1 MALYY
6 SQYLSLCWVEKMRL
20 PWLAGILSP
29 ALVGIA
35 LYIIGTLFGV
45 DREIVNYIGNGAE
58 SLSFSIESLTTES
71 SPVEKKHSD
80 RLGRDTEV
88 GRLSK

>member
-6 SQYLSLCWVEKMRL
+6 LQYLSLCWVEKMRL

-29 ALVGIA
+29 AIVGVA
-35 LYIIGTLFGV
+35 LYFIGTLFGV
-45 DREIVNYIGNGAE
+45 DRGIVNYIGSGAE
-58 SLSFSIESLTTES
+58 RLSFSIESLTTES
-71 SPVEKKHSD
+71 GPAEKKFSE

-88 GRLSK
+88 RRFSK